1 MTVEE
6 TIRRHIH
13 KSHGLKKFI
22 FRVIFK
28 FLKMYIRSIDEVLSE
43 ITRCFKEDLES
54 LRRTEKED
62 LESLRRTEK
71 EDLEIYEVMLTDG
84 IDLKLKE
91 AMEK

>member
-6 TIRRHIH
+6 TIRHHIH

-28 FLKMYIRSIDEVLSE
+28 FLEMYIRSIDEVILETRQNNSME
-43 ITRCFKEDLES
+43 IKKLQNSMEDMES
-54 LRRTEKED
+54 K
-62 LESLRRTEK
+62 
-71 EDLEIYEVMLTDG
+71 LEIYGVMLTDG
-84 IDLKLKE
+84 VDLKLKE